1 MSAPTPGPSRLVLAL
16 RLGRAHYTTI
26 VVAATLAGGLYV
38 WWTGA
43 PVHWVNLPLA
53 LLGGFLAHVAA
64 NVVND
69 VYDFRSG
76 VDTLAPTRDSPDF
89 GGSNVLTGGLMTA
102 QEGFVWGLVFA
113 AAAMGCGA
121 LIAISAGWGVFVP
134 ALAGA
139 LIAFEYVA
147 PPLRF
152 GYFGRGLGELGILI
166 AFGPLTVGGAAWAVG
181 GNWSWGAA
189 ALGIPVGIN
198 IVAILYCHHF
208 THPEADRE
216 VGKMSPVAVLGKVRG
231 LHLAWVLPLLS
242 GTTLLVLVGTHQVPP
257 LALLAL
263 AAPAM
268 FAAALARVTADASM
282 EGFGN
287 LTRAAAGAAT
297 AGGGLLAL
305 ALLASKLAGWG
316 P

>member
-1 MSAPTPGPSRLVLAL
+1 MSAVEKKPNRLAL
-16 RLGRAHYTTI
+16 ALKLGRAHYTTI

-38 WWTGA
+38 YWRGE
-43 PVHWVNLPLA
+43 PVFWVNLPLA
-53 LLGGFLAHVAA
+53 MVGAFFAHVAA
-64 NVVND
+64 NVIND

-89 GGSNVLTGGLMTA
+89 GGSNVLTGGLMSA
-102 QEGFVWGLVFA
+102 REGFAWGAAFA
-113 AAAMGCGA
+113 AAALGFGA
-121 LIAISAGWGVFVP
+121 LIALSAGWGVFLP

-139 LIAFEYVA
+139 LIAFQYVA

-152 GYFGRGLGELGILI
+152 GYVGHGLGEVGILI

-181 GNWSWGAA
+181 GKWSWDAA
-189 ALGIPVGIN
+189 AVGLFVGIN

-216 VGKMSPVAVLGKVRG
+216 VGKMSPVAVLGKAAALR
-231 LHLAWVLPLLS
+231 LAWLLPVLSAGTLITLVACRLLPL
-242 GTTLLVLVGTHQVPP
+242 V
-257 LALLAL
+257 ALLAL
-263 AAPAM
+263 VAPVM
-268 FAAALARVTADASM
+268 FSLALARTKADAGI

-297 AGGGLLAL
+297 VGGVVLAL
-305 ALLASKLAGWG
+305 ALLAARWLGW
-316 P
+316 

>member
-1 MSAPTPGPSRLVLAL
+1 MSAAAAKPNRLVLAL
-16 RLGRAHYTTI
+16 KLGRAHYTTI
-26 VVAATLAGGLYV
+26 VVTATLAGVLYV
-38 WWTGA
+38 YWRGDQ
-43 PVHWVNLPLA
+43 VYWVNLPLA
-53 LLGGFLAHVAA
+53 VLGAFFAHVAA
-64 NVVND
+64 NVIND

-102 QEGFVWGLVFA
+102 GEGFAWGVGFGVVALAF
-113 AAAMGCGA
+113 GA
-121 LIAISAGWGVFVP
+121 LIALSAGWGVYLP

-152 GYFGRGLGELGILI
+152 GYVGHGVGELGILI
-166 AFGPLTVGGAAWAVG
+166 AFGPLTVGGAGWAAG
-181 GNWSWGAA
+181 GRWSWGAA
-189 ALGIPVGIN
+189 ATGLFVGIN

-216 VGKMSPVAVLGKVRG
+216 VGKMSPVAVLGKAAALR
-231 LHLAWVLPLLS
+231 LAWLLPALSAGILIALVAVRVLPA
-242 GTTLLVLVGTHQVPP
+242 

-263 AAPAM
+263 VAPVM
-268 FAAALARVTADASM
+268 FSLALARTKADASI
-282 EGFGN
+282 EAFGN

-297 AGGGLLAL
+297 VGGAVLAL
-305 ALLASKLAGWG
+305 ALLVARLLGW
-316 P
+316 

>member
-1 MSAPTPGPSRLVLAL
+1 MSAPGALTDRLVLAL

-38 WWTGA
+38 WWSGA
-43 PVHWVNLPLA
+43 RTHWVNLPLA
-53 LLGGFLAHVAA
+53 ALGAFFAHVAA

-89 GGSNVLTGGLMTA
+89 GGSNVLTGGLMSA
-102 QEGFVWGLVFA
+102 SEGLVWGLVFA
-113 AAAMGCGA
+113 AAAMGCAA

-134 ALAGA
+134 ALVGA

-181 GNWSWGAA
+181 GAWSWRAA
-189 ALGIPVGIN
+189 ALGLPVGIN

-216 VGKMSPVAVLGKVRG
+216 VGKMSPVAVLGKAAG
-231 LHLAWVLPLLS
+231 LRVAWTLPVLSAAALLALAGARV
-242 GTTLLVLVGTHQVPP
+242 VPA

-268 FAAALARVTADASM
+268 FAVALARVRADASL
-282 EGFGN
+282 ETFGN

-297 AGGGLLAL
+297 VGGALLAL
-305 ALLASKLAGWG
+305 AMLVSRLAGW
-316 P
+316 

>member
-1 MSAPTPGPSRLVLAL
+1 MSAAAILGRLGLAL

-26 VVAATLAGGLYV
+26 VVAATLAGGLFVY
-38 WWTGA
+38 WSGA
-43 PVHWVNLPLA
+43 RVLWSNLPLA
-53 LLGGFLAHVAA
+53 VLGAFLAHVTA

-89 GGSNVLTGGLMTA
+89 GGSNVLTRGLMSDREA
-102 QEGFVWGLVFA
+102 FRWGAGFGTVAL
-113 AAAMGCGA
+113 GCGA
-121 LIAISAGWGVFVP
+121 LIALSAGWGVLIP
-134 ALAGA
+134 AVVGA
-139 LIAFEYVA
+139 VVAFEYVA

-152 GYFGRGLGELGILI
+152 GYVGRGLGELGILV
-166 AFGPLTVGGAAWAVG
+166 AFGPLTVGGAAWAAG
-181 GNWSWGAA
+181 GSWSWRAA
-189 ALGIPVGIN
+189 ALGVPVGVN

-216 VGKMSPVAVLGKVRG
+216 LGKMSPVAVLGKATG
-231 LHLAWVLPLLS
+231 LRLAWLLPSLSVVTLVALVAWGVLP
-242 GTTLLVLVGTHQVPP
+242 V
-257 LALLAL
+257 LALAAL

-268 FAAALARVTADASM
+268 FALALTRTRADATL

-297 AGGGLLAL
+297 VGGGLLAI
-305 ALLASKLAGWG
+305 ALPLSRWLGW
-316 P
+316 

>member
-1 MSAPTPGPSRLVLAL
+1 MSSAPNGPRRLAL
-16 RLGRAHYTTI
+16 ALKLGRAHYTTI
-26 VVAATLAGGLYV
+26 IVTGALAGGLHV
-38 WWTGA
+38 FWRGA
-43 PVHWVNLPLA
+43 HVYWANLVYA
-53 LLGGFLAHVAA
+53 VLGAFFAHVAA

-89 GGSNVLTGGLMTA
+89 GGSNVLTGGLMTPK
-102 QEGFVWGLVFA
+102 EGYVWGLAFA
-113 AAAMGCGA
+113 AVALGFGA
-121 LIAISAGWGVFVP
+121 LIAIRAGWGVFIP

-139 LIAFEYVA
+139 FLAFEYVA

-152 GYFGRGLGELGILI
+152 GYVGHGLGEVAILI

-181 GNWSWGAA
+181 GAWSWSGAA
-189 ALGIPVGIN
+189 VGLFVGIN

-216 VGKMSPVAVLGKVRG
+216 VGKMSPVAVLGKAAG
-231 LHLAWVLPLLS
+231 LRLAWLLPALSAVSLMALVAFGVLP
-242 GTTLLVLVGTHQVPP
+242 V
-257 LALLAL
+257 LALVAL
-263 AAPAM
+263 AAPVM
-268 FAAALARVTADASM
+268 FSLALARTNANATI

-297 AGGGLLAL
+297 GGGGLLAVALPL
-305 ALLASKLAGWG
+305 ARWLGW
-316 P
+316 